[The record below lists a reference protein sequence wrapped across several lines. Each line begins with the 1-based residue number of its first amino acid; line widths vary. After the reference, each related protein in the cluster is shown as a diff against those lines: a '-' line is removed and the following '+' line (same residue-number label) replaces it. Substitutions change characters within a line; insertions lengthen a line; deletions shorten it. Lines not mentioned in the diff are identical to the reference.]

1 MNKFNNDLHTITL
14 SNDGSFTA
22 YSKEYDEHYH
32 STKDGALNESLFKH
46 VIPTFKIQQ
55 NKKEVNILDICFG
68 LGFNTLSCIY
78 YCKKN
83 NLDIKLNIYS
93 PELDSNLVNSLNDFT
108 YPEEFLNLK
117 HIVKSLVQKS
127 IYKDDSISIELFI
140 GDAREYIKKFNNFFD
155 IVYQDAFS
163 PSTNP
168 MLWTKQYFYDIK
180 IAMKK
185 DGILSSYST
194 ALRTR
199 LALYENDF
207 NVYLNTGENF
217 RNATIASFIKLDSFK
232 EVDMLHKISC
242 NPDTKPLKD

>member
-14 SNDGSFTA
+14 SNDGTYTA

-32 STKDGALNESLFKH
+32 STKDGALSESLFKH
-46 VIPTFKIQQ
+46 VIPTLKIQH

-83 NLDIKLNIYS
+83 KLDVKLNIYS
-93 PELDSNLVNSLNDFT
+93 PELDSDLINSLNDFT
-108 YPEEFLNLK
+108 YPEEFLKLK
-117 HIVKSLVQKS
+117 HIIKSLVQNS
-127 IYKDDSISIELFI
+127 TYKDDNIYIELFV
-140 GDAREYIKKFNNFFD
+140 GDARGYIKKFNNFFD

-163 PSTNP
+163 PTTNP
-168 MLWTKQYFYDIK
+168 TLWTKQYFYDIK
-180 IAMKK
+180 KAMKK
-185 DGILSSYST
+185 DGVLSTYST
-194 ALRTR
+194 AIRTR

-207 NVYLNTGENF
+207 NIYLNVGENF
-217 RNATIASFIKLDSFK
+217 RNATIASFVKLENFK

-242 NPDTKPLKD
+242 NKDISPLMD